1 MAFRLI
7 FTSSPSSLTGSRTG
21 FCTVARSAE
30 MSEKLALFVEKCGA
44 YEHEKMQGKPIFSHR
59 RIWLG
64 DKAYHILSRAVDS
77 GADYTNRSN
86 YIADHLILT
95 EEETALV
102 PSPAQAI
109 LEFGGWL
116 DSYGAPPRFLGNVE
130 IKKSAQKFAPPA
142 SLWKEIFAD
151 EGKAA
156 LLLSDNVELCAKNSD
171 GEKLLKLFAQAAA
184 LCSPE
189 TKAWDYTFTTA
200 LCRGENPQDFSW
212 KTYIS
217 ASGEEHPASI
227 NLISKTAPAAPQNAV
242 ADFARTAKISN
253 RDRLNLKVQ
262 RPSEFKPKI
271 KIARDEPEK
280 SREIPAEFKRNI
292 LIIAAAAIVVAAA
305 CLVFAAM
312 PKSGGDDFDEEPV
325 YQNNPQ
331 PPRAQAAQK
340 QTAQAQTA
348 QANPAKTTY
357 SKVRADIKDLIKE
370 AQWQK
375 ALDMWDDSGLQDV
388 NPKARAE
395 ILNDMG
401 RRFDNML
408 VEAQGLIESGDA
420 KNAAAILEK
429 AKPALEIDDFPHKSN
444 RENMMKGLNS
454 KIKRL

>member
-44 YEHEKMQGKPIFSHR
+44 YEHEKMQGNPIFSHR

-95 EEETALV
+95 EEETALM

-109 LEFGGWL
+109 LEFGKWL

-142 SLWKEIFAD
+142 TLWKEFFAD

-171 GEKLLKLFAQAAA
+171 GETLLKLFAQASA

-189 TKAWDYTFTTA
+189 SKAWDYTFTTA

-217 ASGEEHPASI
+217 NSGAEHPAAI
-227 NLISKTAPAAPQNAV
+227 NLISKTAPDAPQNAV

-271 KIARDEPEK
+271 KIARGEPEK
-280 SREIPAEFKRNI
+280 SREIPAEFKRN
-292 LIIAAAAIVVAAA
+292 LIIVAAAAIVVAAA

-312 PKSGGDDFDEEPV
+312 PKSGGYDLDEEPV
-325 YQNNPQ
+325 FQNNQ
-331 PPRAQAAQK
+331 PPQRQAS
-340 QTAQAQTA
+340 QTPQALPKTA

-375 ALDMWDDSGLQDV
+375 ALDLWDDSGLENV

-401 RRFDNML
+401 RRFDNMMI
-408 VEAQGLIESGDA
+408 EAQRLIENGDA

-429 AKPALEIDDFPHKSN
+429 AKPALEIEDFPHKSN